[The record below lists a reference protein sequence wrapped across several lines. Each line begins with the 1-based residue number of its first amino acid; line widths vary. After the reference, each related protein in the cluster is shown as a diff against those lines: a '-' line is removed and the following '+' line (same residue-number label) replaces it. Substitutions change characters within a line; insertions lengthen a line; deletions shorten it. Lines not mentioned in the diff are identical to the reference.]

1 MACEAA
7 SESGDPE
14 KWEGESECGFM
25 DPEKLKQYKKA
36 KQHMKICMEQE
47 LASQGGRDD
56 LMSAAGDAAF
66 WERIAADGAG
76 DSACVMSE
84 IDEAATAAFWEKLA
98 ADGAGDSG
106 GLMSET
112 DEVAPLEELAADSA
126 GDSGKMKA
134 KSFCSG
140 NMKVREPK
148 YNFPAA
154 RMTWPSPTQ

>member
-76 DSACVMSE
+76 DS
-84 IDEAATAAFWEKLA
+84 
-98 ADGAGDSG
+98 G